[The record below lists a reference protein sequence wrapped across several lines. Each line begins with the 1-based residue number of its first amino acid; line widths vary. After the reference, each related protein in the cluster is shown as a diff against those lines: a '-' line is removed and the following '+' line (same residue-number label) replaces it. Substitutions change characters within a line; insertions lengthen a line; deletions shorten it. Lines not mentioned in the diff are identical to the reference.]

1 VLEDGGDGMSDP
13 QSITVYDPA
22 TGLPM
27 VTFSSATASATC
39 ELYDEWAR
47 HTSMLAALE
56 AMNDDKG
63 KS

>member
-1 VLEDGGDGMSDP
+1 MSDP